1 MKHATPGKIFF
12 EHANIKVTESR
23 FSTGAEIFPIKKIMA
38 VNVAADKPILR
49 TGLPLAAGGIA
60 ALIGGMLANI
70 PLLIVAGAAC
80 SVGGAMMCF
89 AKVNRTLVLTIRGK
103 DINALT
109 SKNAALINSVASAIG
124 DALAQ
129 RR

>member
-1 MKHATPGKIFF
+1 M
-12 EHANIKVTESR
+12 
-23 FSTGAEIFPIKKIMA
+23 
-38 VNVAADKPILR
+38 
-49 TGLPLAAGGIA
+49 
-60 ALIGGMLANI
+60 IGGMLVNI

-80 SVGGAMMCF
+80 AVGGAMMCF

-103 DINALT
+103 DVNALT
-109 SKNAALINSVASAIG
+109 SKDAALINSVASAIG